1 MHDMVANRLIV
12 TVAID
17 HVIDIYIYDDFEILK
32 VGVSPKLVAYATHRL
47 KTE

>member
-1 MHDMVANRLIV
+1 MHDMVANRSI

-17 HVIDIYIYDDFEILK
+17 HVIDIYDDLGILK